1 MSKRPQH
8 TQSHMQFRQHAPNRL
23 FQLFDILA
31 IVVCAVVMY
40 RIRNNFWLPKGDYQ
54 LLLLVIIFVTLYVF
68 SWWGVY
74 KTQHG
79 RWLYKSLSNLTMAW
93 VIVALCLSMITFFTK
108 SGENFSRLWVLMTFI
123 SAYAMMI
130 SARLFAWSYSRAQH
144 KDDQNRRNVVIIGAG
159 QLGKNACDAIIEERW
174 AGLNVVALFDDDTNL
189 INTHYRDIDIVG
201 TTSQAI
207 EFIEEQRQAPE
218 AAIKE
223 VWIALPLSSAEKI
236 EHLQTTLQNTATN
249 VFLVPDLFGANFTQY
264 SLVESAG
271 IMMINLSATPMI
283 GGSDRLKR
291 VEDLLLSAVMGV
303 ILSPVVAITALMI
316 KLESKGP
323 VFFKQRRYG
332 LDGKEIIVW
341 KFRSMTVAENGND
354 VRQASRCDSRITKVG
369 AIIRKYSIDELPQ
382 LINVLNGS
390 MSLVG
395 PRPHAVAHNE
405 YYRDRVHGYMARH
418 KIRPGITGWA
428 QINGCRGETEV
439 IEKMQ
444 RRLRYDL
451 EYIQNWS
458 IALDIRI
465 LLKTLYTIFT
475 DKNAY

>member
-1 MSKRPQH
+1 
-8 TQSHMQFRQHAPNRL
+8 MQFRHLAPNRL
-23 FQLFDILA
+23 FQFLDILA
-31 IVVCAVVMY
+31 IVLCAVIMY

-74 KTQHG
+74 KTEHG
-79 RWLYKSLSNLTMAW
+79 RWLYKSLSNLTTAW
-93 VIVALCLSMITFFTK
+93 VIVALCLGMITFFTK
-108 SGENFSRLWVLMTFI
+108 SGETFSRLWVLMTFTSTYI
-123 SAYAMMI
+123 VMI
-130 SARLFAWSYSRAQH
+130 SARLFAWSYSQAQQ
-144 KDDQNRRNVVIIGAG
+144 KGAQNRRNVVIIGAG
-159 QLGKNACDAIIEERW
+159 QLGRNACDAIIEERW
-174 AGLNVVALFDDDTNL
+174 AGLKVVALFDDDINL
-189 INTHYRDIDIVG
+189 ENTRYRDVEIVG
-201 TTSQAI
+201 PISQAI
-207 EFIEEQRQAPE
+207 DFIEDRRQAPE

-223 VWIALPLSSAEKI
+223 VWIALPLTSAEKI
-236 EHLQTTLQNTATN
+236 EHLQTSLQNTATN
-249 VFLVPDLFGANFTQY
+249 VFLVPDLFGASFTQY

-291 VEDLLLSAVMGV
+291 IEDLFLSSIMGLV
-303 ILSPVVAITALMI
+303 LSPVFVITALAI
-316 KLESKGP
+316 KLESSGP

-341 KFRSMTVAENGND
+341 KFRSMTVAEDGDD
-354 VRQASRCDSRITKVG
+354 VPQASRCDSRITKVG
-369 AIIRKYSIDELPQ
+369 AVIRKYSIDELPQ
-382 LINVLNGS
+382 LINVFNGS

-405 YYRDRVHGYMARH
+405 YYRDKVHGYMARH

-465 LLKTLYTIFT
+465 LFKTLHTIFT

>member
-1 MSKRPQH
+1 
-8 TQSHMQFRQHAPNRL
+8 MQFRQLTPNRL
-23 FQLFDILA
+23 FQFVDMLA
-31 IVVCAVVMY
+31 IVVCAVIMY
-40 RIRNNFWLPKGDYQ
+40 RIRNDFWLLKGDYQ

-74 KTQHG
+74 KTEHG

-93 VIVALCLSMITFFTK
+93 VTVALCLSMITFFTK
-108 SGENFSRLWVLMTFI
+108 SGEHFSRLWVLMTFI
-123 SAYAMMI
+123 SAYTLMI
-130 SARLFAWSYSRAQH
+130 STRLFAWSYSRAQQ
-144 KDDQNRRNVVIIGAG
+144 KGNQNLRNVVIIGAG
-159 QLGKNACDAIIEERW
+159 KLGKNACDAIFEERW
-174 AGLNVVALFDDDTNL
+174 AGLKVVALFDDDSNL
-189 INTHYRDIDIVG
+189 KNTRYRDIDIVG
-201 TTSQAI
+201 KTSQAI
-207 EFIEEQRQAPE
+207 EFIEERRQAPE

-236 EHLQTTLQNTATN
+236 EQLQTTLQNTATN
-249 VFLVPDLFGANFTQY
+249 VFLVPDLFGASFTQH

-271 IMMINLSATPMI
+271 VMMINLSSTPMV
-283 GGSDRLKR
+283 GGLERLKR
-291 VEDLLLSAVMGV
+291 IEDIVVSAIMGV
-303 ILSPVVAITALMI
+303 VLSPVIALTAVAI
-316 KLESKGP
+316 KLDSPGP

-332 LDGKEIIVW
+332 LDGKEILVW
-341 KFRSMTVAENGND
+341 KFRSMAVSEDDND
-354 VRQASRCDSRITKVG
+354 VQQASRADSRVTKVG
-369 AIIRKYSIDELPQ
+369 ALIRKYSIDELPQ
-382 LINVLNGS
+382 LINVLNGT

-405 YYRDRVHGYMARH
+405 YYRDKVHGYMGRH

-444 RRLRYDL
+444 RRIRYDL

-465 LLKTLYTIFT
+465 LLKTLYTVLR
-475 DKNAY
+475 DRNAY